1 MLKIFNNSAL
11 MLKPLITLMGSSV
24 QEELPDVKKKYKSI
38 PRNEAMI
45 KIITNIL
52 KNF

>member
-1 MLKIFNNSAL
+1 

-45 KIITNIL
+45 KIITY
-52 KNF
+52 NFKELLRIKRIF